1 MSTDRTSGPS
11 SFPSLECKCD
21 VLRLVG
27 YIGIMAKLRGLL
39 KASHFG
45 PTLIVTSI
53 SFGFAVHYWWEGPA
67 YVIAFG
73 VFTGQLVV
81 GWSNDLYDFDDDL
94 RHQRTNKP
102 LVSGLIT
109 KQYLEKW
116 LRAMVPFSFV
126 ANLLGPL
133 GIRGGLV
140 YMLGI
145 ACGVAYNFYFKFSVL
160 SPLPYAIAFA
170 ALPSSIAI
178 SKDITPPLWMWL
190 GGALLGMAAHF
201 INVLKDMKE
210 DHVSGI
216 KGLPQRLGTRGSVV
230 AAVVLISVSVLVLL

>member
-1 MSTDRTSGPS
+1 MSFRSKLSG
-11 SFPSLECKCD
+11 
-21 VLRLVG
+21 LR
-27 YIGIMAKLRGLL
+27 

-45 PTLIVTSI
+45 PTLIVTAI
-53 SFGFAVHYWWEGPA
+53 SFGFANYYWWEGPA

-81 GWSNDLYDFDDDL
+81 GWSNDLYDYVDDL
-94 RHQRTNKP
+94 SHQRMNKP

-109 KQYLEKW
+109 EEFLAKAIKVML
-116 LRAMVPFSFV
+116 PFSFV

-133 GIRGGLV
+133 GLKGGLV

-145 ACGVAYNFYFKFSVL
+145 ACGIAYNFYFKFNWL

-170 ALPSSIAI
+170 ALPSSVAI
-178 SKDITPPLWMWL
+178 SKGITPPLWMWL

-201 INVLKDMKE
+201 VNVLKDMKA
-210 DHVSGI
+210 DQKSGI
-216 KGLPQRLGTRGSVV
+216 RGLPQILGTKKSI
-230 AAVVLISVSVLVLL
+230 AAALLLAIFGFTLLIFS